1 MTKVIKESGMRFGE
15 YEESELFHIE
25 KSKILFYIGT
35 GIKTVEFII
44 KKNENEIW
52 FVEAKESVLNP
63 ANKDE
68 TEKKQEKFKEFCT
81 DVPKKYHDSLQV
93 YLASILHCYHDIS
106 EIGDSLQIVNDFR
119 DYKLKFV
126 FVVRNAKVEWLA
138 GPREILK
145 KQLQDLLKIWDIN
158 VIVLNQE
165 LARKCNLIQ
174 EK

>member
-1 MTKVIKESGMRFGE
+1 MTKVIEESGMRFGE
-15 YEESELFHIE
+15 YESSELFHIE
-25 KSKILFYIGT
+25 KSKILLDIGE

-68 TEKKQEKFKEFCT
+68 TEKKRIKFQEFCT
-81 DVPKKYHDSLQV
+81 NVPQKYRDSLQV

-106 EIGDSLQIVNDFR
+106 EIGDSLQIVNDFHN
-119 DYKLKFV
+119 YKLKFI
-126 FVVRNAKVEWLA
+126 FVVKNAKIEWLA

-145 KQLQDLLKIWDIN
+145 KQLHDLRKIWDID
-158 VIVLNQE
+158 VVVLNQE
-165 LARKCNLIQ
+165 LAEKCNLICA
-174 EK
+174 K